1 METLN
6 DRIRNLRKEKNL
18 TKAELAQLLN
28 VTDKAVSK
36 WETGDSNP
44 DIVLL
49 PKLAEVYCVTL
60 DYLLTGKKEEKISL
74 DDMDS
79 EKKMHYLIKN
89 DDSLNFIKYEYC
101 NISSAFNR
109 SRINRNGNIYY
120 GQQVKFDNSELPIL
134 NISVWKEIIDEN
146 ANDIF
151 NVCCDSLLSQV
162 RDNLSIAVL
171 LVEILDDFIKKCIEL
186 DRDDVLKALG
196 VRYFEIGVNEIKSIG
211 RRTSFYIP
219 NIYSGNNEKKNIF
232 YISNETL
239 EYFFKN
245 ALKSPKCFAYITELE
260 IKIKERFEGRLM
272 NFYTCTYLYNEI
284 INLAIKY
291 EKYDLINNY
300 LMEFKKELEYFNSI
314 KDIHDNGFLNFF
326 GGFIRNE
333 YSSIYARVFN
343 ISEDS
348 IKEAIKLGKIELAKE
363 LNCFNK
369 SIVDSLKT
377 LKFYRYKSIDFIYAI
392 LEGEI
397 EKLAKLNNQNLNENE
412 KLKLEAVNNYI
423 INLEVLKK
431 SRNIKLIREI
441 LNNNFYNYYE
451 FAYESMKNKKVRE
464 LFKFFVDNEF
474 DNLAVDLMKGEKYYS
489 IILSNVWKIFSSA
502 PGYSG
507 YEENMKLI
515 NSQNKTGLELKSLYD
530 SSCQYNSYE
539 VKSKNSIPYIDVF
552 ERKYGK
558 VDQYVDQLGDN
569 PIIDRIKELKE
580 EIYDEVV
587 NIVAKETKV
596 KEDKIAKEKIAKGL
610 TKEYLKNL
618 LDNEDTEL
626 FIIKLCALQDAIFM
640 YDYHYEG
647 ENYSER
653 LESHFNDLEEKA
665 PKSCKCDDGWG
676 YMVLDTEWEENK
688 VIPAQERISHLRNL
702 FHRLRV
708 SRNNIAHGTKENIN
722 ELSLDE
728 LNECLEYVFL
738 IKKEEE

>member
-18 TKAELAQLLN
+18 TQAELAQLLN

-79 EKKMHYLIKN
+79 EKRMHYLIKN

-134 NISVWKEIIDEN
+134 NISVWKEIIEEN

-151 NVCCDSLLSQV
+151 NVCCDSFLSQV

-196 VRYFEIGVNEIKSIG
+196 VRYFEIGTNVIKPIG
-211 RRTSFYIP
+211 RRTTYYLPIV
-219 NIYSGNNEKKNIF
+219 YKEKYEKESTF
-232 YISNETL
+232 FISYETL
-239 EYFFKN
+239 EYFFKY
-245 ALKSPKCFAYITELE
+245 ADKSVKCFNYITEVE
-260 IKIKERFEGRLM
+260 IRVPQVYGIRRTY
-272 NFYTCTYLYNEI
+272 NYACTNLYNDLI
-284 INLAIKY
+284 MLAIKY
-291 EKYDLINNY
+291 NKIDLANKYINI
-300 LMEFKKELEYFNSI
+300 FKDELENI
-314 KDIHDNGFLNFF
+314 KNIASLNDTNFF
-326 GGFIRNE
+326 KYVKGYILNE
-333 YSSIYARVFN
+333 YYTIYGRVID
-343 ISEDS
+343 ISRNVID
-348 IKEAIKLGKIELAKE
+348 EAIKLDKSDLAKE
-363 LNCFNK
+363 LNSYNK
-369 SIVDSLKT
+369 SIVDVLKT
-377 LKFYRYKSIDFIYAI
+377 YKSYQYKCIDFISVI
-392 LEGEI
+392 SESEI
-397 EKLAKLNNQNLNENE
+397 DRLSKLNKTNLNDDD
-412 KLKLEAVNNYI
+412 KLELEAVSNYLINPQVLRTSRNLKLVRKILDNNY
-423 INLEVLKK
+423 
-431 SRNIKLIREI
+431 
-441 LNNNFYNYYE
+441 YNYYE
-451 FAYESMKNKKVRE
+451 FAYEAMKNKEVKE
-464 LFKFFVDNEF
+464 LFKFFVDN
-474 DNLAVDLMKGEKYYS
+474 DLNNLAISLMEGQKNYNYILSKVWDMFCCSKTHSRYDEKNIDTFDDNS
-489 IILSNVWKIFSSA
+489 IIK
-502 PGYSG
+502 
-507 YEENMKLI
+507 
-515 NSQNKTGLELKSLYD
+515 
-530 SSCQYNSYE
+530 
-539 VKSKNSIPYIDVF
+539 
-552 ERKYGK
+552 
-558 VDQYVDQLGDN
+558 
-569 PIIDRIKELKE
+569 RIKKLKE
-580 EIYDEVV
+580 EIYND
-587 NIVAKETKV
+587 VANAIAQEEKIRK
-596 KEDKIAKEKIAKGL
+596 DKIEKEKIAKGL